1 MSRIF
6 KDKGNADKRRRVRA
20 DERASANTCCPDGHS
35 DDERTGWGGGG
46 RGRCAE
52 RTGTARARGAPPGQ
66 GAVLETTEAR
76 GHREGSTSVTK
87 TVTAPASLRASKQMG
102 QKWEKK
108 VNPHTEHLIHSN

>member
-52 RTGTARARGAPPGQ
+52 HTGTARARAAPPGRDETGSRQ

-87 TVTAPASLRASKQMG
+87 TVTAPASLTASK
-102 QKWEKK
+102 
-108 VNPHTEHLIHSN
+108 